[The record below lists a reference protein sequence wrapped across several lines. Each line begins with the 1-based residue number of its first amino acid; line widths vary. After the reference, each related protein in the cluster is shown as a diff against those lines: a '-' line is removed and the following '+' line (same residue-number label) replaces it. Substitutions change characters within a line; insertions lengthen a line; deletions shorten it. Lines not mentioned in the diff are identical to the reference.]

1 MMAVEMEASGTM
13 NKFIRNFGFSVSALL
28 PALLLSMPS
37 PSVQAQETEPSI
49 YSCKACVRYVGWRG
63 TLDFGLGYVSEDSL
77 KFGDYRGLEEEG
89 FYVALDGDIHF
100 RNLEGRYFDLYARD
114 LGYDSRQLKMRGGNT
129 GFYELRFGWQEI
141 PKYRGYGTQT
151 PLLGVG
157 SDYLT
162 LPADWVYSSS
172 TAGMT
177 ELQSS
182 LAAVALKTER
192 RTLDAG
198 ATLNFTR
205 NWSYRIDYQ
214 RQEKK
219 GSRTLGGGL
228 YMNNATIA
236 PAPVDFT
243 TDQFDMALAW
253 SGKRAQ
259 LQLGFIGSYFDNGND
274 SLTWQNPFS
283 ANSKIAFFRAGL
295 EPDNEFY
302 QFNLSGAFAFTPRI
316 RLSGQASMGRLS
328 QNDSF
333 IPYTINP
340 FYGDLALPRT
350 SLDAEM
356 DTSTFNLAGKLFA
369 RVNNRLSFTARGKW
383 DERENK
389 TPVDTYTPI
398 VTDLVPVL
406 DRYNRPYSYEREQY
420 SADLR
425 FKAHRSVRLSGGARQ
440 ENIERTLQA
449 AERTEETTYW
459 GEVRANPFVSS
470 QLRFKLESSS
480 RDVSDY
486 LQPDDGG
493 PVDHP
498 LMRKFHQA
506 DRDRERVMVELDL
519 MPVGALGINLSYFQ
533 AKSDYKNSDVGLQ
546 ESNDESYSI
555 NLNYAVGTKL
565 NLYAFLTR
573 DDIDADMLNYAGAD
587 DIPWQAVTSD
597 RITTFGIGLSSRI
610 NDKSSIG
617 FDYVS
622 SDSTG
627 NISVQTSLEEDPFDP
642 LKTDLTNAKIHY
654 DREVNDHWGYK
665 LYAEYEKY
673 SSRDWAIDGLGVD
686 GLGSVLTM
694 GEQSPEYSAWYL
706 RVQASYR
713 F

>member
-1 MMAVEMEASGTM
+1 MK
-13 NKFIRNFGFSVSALL
+13 KFCRIFGFSASAFL
-28 PALLLSMPS
+28 PVLLLSVAGQ
-37 PSVQAQETEPSI
+37 SVQAQETEPAI
-49 YSCKACVRYVGWRG
+49 YSCKACVAYTGWRG
-63 TLDFGLGYVSEDSL
+63 TLDFGLGYVSEESL
-77 KFGDYRGLEEEG
+77 RFGDYRGLQEKG
-89 FYVALDGDIHF
+89 SYAALDGDVHF
-100 RNLEGRYFDLYARD
+100 KNLQGHYFDLYARD

-151 PLLGVG
+151 PFLGVG
-157 SDYLT
+157 SDHLA
-162 LPADWVYSSS
+162 LPVDWVHSSS
-172 TAGMT
+172 TGGMT

-182 LAAVALKTER
+182 LAAAALKTER

-198 ATLNFTR
+198 ATLNFAR

-228 YMNNATIA
+228 YMNNASIV
-236 PAPVDFT
+236 PAPIDFT

-253 SGKRAQ
+253 SGNRAQ
-259 LQLGFIGSYFDNGND
+259 IRLGFIGSYFDNGND
-274 SLTWQNPFS
+274 SVTWQNPFS
-283 ANSKIAFFRAGL
+283 ANPKIAFFRAGL
-295 EPDNEFY
+295 EPDNEYY
-302 QFNLSGAFAFTPRI
+302 QFNLSGTFALTQRI
-316 RLSGQASMGRLS
+316 QLSGQASMGRLS
-328 QNDSF
+328 QNDPF

-340 FYGDLALPRT
+340 FYSDRPLPRT
-350 SLDAEM
+350 SLDGEI

-383 DERENK
+383 DERDNN
-389 TPVDTYTPI
+389 TPVDTYAPV

-406 DRYNRPYSYEREQY
+406 DRQNRPYGYTREQY

-425 FKAHRSVRLSGGARQ
+425 FKAHRNVRLSGGAGQ
-440 ENIERTLQA
+440 KNVERTLQA

-459 GEVRANPFVSS
+459 GEIQANPFVSS

-486 LQPDDGG
+486 QQPDDGR
-493 PVDHP
+493 PLDHP
-498 LMRKFHQA
+498 LMRKFNQA
-506 DRDRERVMVELDL
+506 DRDRERVVVELDL

-555 NLNYAVGTKL
+555 NLNYAVGTKV

-573 DDIDADMLNYAGAD
+573 DDIDADMLNFAGVG
-587 DIPWQAVTSD
+587 DIPWQAVTND

-610 NDKSSIG
+610 NEKSSIG
-617 FDYVS
+617 LDYVS

-627 NISVQTSLEEDPFDP
+627 NILVQTGLQEDPFDP
-642 LKTDLTNAKIHY
+642 LKTDLSNAKIHY

-673 SSRDWAIDGLGVD
+673 SSRDWAIDGLGAD

-694 GEQSPEYSAWYL
+694 GEQSPGYSAWYL